1 MIKQKIIS
9 FVVLLPCVFG
19 SPPSYSKDPPLVEL
33 SRELQFHQAQS
44 VVRGGDRSQ
53 IHKTLAQMSNVIQ
66 DTPFSEGISREA
78 SQAIVLYILGGGNPY
93 LVERKLSVD
102 GQIIQQPVVAGV
114 LQYSM
119 GDKESAKKYLGNID
133 PLTLPASIGGHI
145 ALVQA
150 MLSDDKDAAIKLH
163 KLALARLLLPGS
175 IAEEVALRE
184 SAEASFASRRF
195 DDLVFSVDQYFRRF
209 PTSVY
214 ATSFSQR
221 LRLFIQDAVK
231 TDMGEIH
238 RRLIDIFMRYN
249 PHASTKDMLLVCKAL
264 ILNGRFTVAT
274 SVSTQI
280 MDRKISDPERIQA
293 VLYLVAALPL
303 TSDAEGHL
311 QSLRKVPLEKLATDD
326 QSLLKSVLSVRD
338 GIGGMPREQ
347 EVASER
353 PASEQNEND
362 EFILQVTR
370 QLSEVR

>member
-145 ALVQA
+145 AL
-150 MLSDDKDAAIKLH
+150 
-163 KLALARLLLPGS
+163 GS
-175 IAEEVALRE
+175 L
-184 SAEASFASRRF
+184 
-195 DDLVFSVDQYFRRF
+195 
-209 PTSVY
+209 
-214 ATSFSQR
+214 
-221 LRLFIQDAVK
+221 
-231 TDMGEIH
+231 
-238 RRLIDIFMRYN
+238 
-249 PHASTKDMLLVCKAL
+249 
-264 ILNGRFTVAT
+264 
-274 SVSTQI
+274 
-280 MDRKISDPERIQA
+280 
-293 VLYLVAALPL
+293 
-303 TSDAEGHL
+303 
-311 QSLRKVPLEKLATDD
+311 
-326 QSLLKSVLSVRD
+326 
-338 GIGGMPREQ
+338 
-347 EVASER
+347 
-353 PASEQNEND
+353 
-362 EFILQVTR
+362 
-370 QLSEVR
+370 